1 MLKSFSNL
9 YGVLV
14 TINVMNFGVVSFYCS
29 IKFSESSSSS
39 DDEQISVGIIEYY
52 NGDKELPLSSTASA
66 AKS

>member
-14 TINVMNFGVVSFYCS
+14 TINVMNFVVSFYCS